1 LVHLRLGFP
10 RHPFETLRAPIVLP
24 MSRT

>member
-24 MSRT
+24 MS